1 MFSIYKKNE
10 NDFDKIILQDENA
23 GAFAEIIPAC
33 SAMLHSFSV
42 NGIGLQTL
50 KPGESSTSS
59 TIYKITLLNKNHD

>member
-10 NDFDKIILQDENA
+10 NDFDKIILQDENV

-50 KPGESSTSS
+50 KPGESSTFS
-59 TIYKITLLNKNHD
+59 TCIKSLY